1 MTTTP
6 RDESLSFEDIPGTY
20 VFDGARSRQG
30 YPLNKMSA
38 ALNKPEE
45 RKAFQADP
53 EAFMERFGLSGEQR
67 EAVRTRDWMNMIRH
81 GGNIYFAYKIGVMD
95 GLTVQEVLAAM
106 TGATA
111 EEFKQMMENGGRQP
125 RG

>member
-1 MTTTP
+1 MDHHGT
-6 RDESLSFEDIPGTY
+6 LSFEDIPGTY
-20 VFDGARSRQG
+20 VFDGRRSRQG

-38 ALNKPEE
+38 ALNRPEE
-45 RKAFQADP
+45 REAFTTDP
-53 EAFMERFGLSGEQR
+53 EAFMERFGLSPEQR
-67 EAVRTRDWMNMIRH
+67 EAVRTRDWMGMIRH

-111 EEFKQMMENGGRQP
+111 EEFKAMMDNGGRQP